1 MDVRK
6 HPINK
11 DATRLLLAAKQTPDP
26 ELIPALQLAMWGAT
40 HGLDVPAELV
50 DQVEA
55 LLYSEQKWAMPWVL
69 GKIPGEPVSAIS
81 YLRNETEPLTGAW
94 KVIDRIKDVRMTRS

>member
-40 HGLDVPAELV
+40 HGLDVRAEVV

-55 LLYSEQKWAMPWVL
+55 LLNSDQMWAMPWVL
-69 GKIPGEPVSAIS
+69 GKIPGEPVSTAS
-81 YLRNETEPLTGAW
+81 YLKKVTDPLMGAW
-94 KVIDRIKDVRMTRS
+94 QVIDRIMDVRMTRS